1 MSQAYSV
8 RLNIEQNSPDFR
20 LEPLD
25 QQPSIFKYK
34 LFKKTLDNAKENPK
48 NINNYRTVTIKCL
61 YKYYK

>member
-34 LFKKTLDNAKENPK
+34 LFKKTLDNAKKTLK
-48 NINNYRTVTIKCL
+48 NINNY
-61 YKYYK
+61 